1 MTRVS
6 RVRSF
11 QSIFGKELV
20 CTGDL
25 NDLEETKINDVLAV
39 LVPMPRPIVITDSD
53 ESGTLAHQR
62 HAMTKVF
69 QSISMYSLRAAIARS
84 GSASNKTAAFRLF
97 GSGGKKDA
105 IITAILFPE
114 LFGANQRRNR

>member
-1 MTRVS
+1 MTCVS

-20 CTGDL
+20 CAEDL

-39 LVPMPRPIVITDSD
+39 LVPMPRPIIITDSD

-62 HAMTKVF
+62 HAMTRVF
-69 QSISMYSLRAAIARS
+69 QSISGCSLRAAIARS
-84 GSASNKTAAFRLF
+84 GRASNKTAAFRLF
-97 GSGGKKDA
+97 GSGGKK
-105 IITAILFPE
+105 TPSSLPYSF
-114 LFGANQRRNR
+114 RNSAGQINSRSR